1 MHIGSNHTLRPSGI
15 VRTALSVRSTVS
27 QGRVARYNSSQVMG
41 GYQVGFSCQMQRTEQ
56 GEGRGGGGIRETVAS
71 VIATLGRGEG
81 SGGSGKSGRNPGGGV
96 GIKPSFSSMP
106 ALQHGI

>member
-1 MHIGSNHTLRPSGI
+1 MIVIIHYVFSGI
-15 VRTALSVRSTVS
+15 VKTFLSVRSTIS

-56 GEGRGGGGIRETVAS
+56 GEGRGPGGIRETVAS

-81 SGGSGKSGRNPGGGV
+81 SGGSGKSGRNPGGGGG
-96 GIKPSFSSMP
+96 GIKPSFNSMP
-106 ALQHGI
+106 ALQHGM